1 MHSVPGRFL
10 FLLRVFALAALSLA
24 AISVR
29 AQSTGGLRGTVT
41 DSSGAVVPGAT
52 VTVRNRGTGISQT
65 IKTDGAG
72 NYQMAGLSP
81 GQYDIGVSASGF
93 AGAKSLGVVLQVGS
107 TVTTNV
113 KLAVSQAE
121 QTVNVNAQAPMID
134 QTGIS
139 VGQVVDQ
146 ETVQQAPL
154 NGRHFVDLG
163 ALIPGSVAAPANGF
177 LTQPIR
183 GQGALSFDTAGQRED
198 TVNFMINGIN
208 LNDMI
213 QNQITFQ
220 PELNVVQEF
229 KVDNST
235 FSAEYGRSS
244 GAIVNIATR
253 TGTNQFHGEAYNYLR
268 NQFFDARNYFN
279 RQFTVTGTHVRQ
291 SQFIRNQFGGDA
303 GGPIWKDHT
312 FFFASYEGLRQ
323 RQGSSVNTGV
333 PPQGSVGADSTIQ
346 KLLTL

>member
-1 MHSVPGRFL
+1 MPIRLREILSFYRLLPVVL
-10 FLLRVFALAALSLA
+10 FVLAT
-24 AISVR
+24 VGVQG
-29 AQSTGGLRGTVT
+29 QSTASLQGTVT
-41 DSSGAVVPGAT
+41 DASGAVLPNAT
-52 VTVRNRGTGISQT
+52 VTVRNEGTSVARTVKSDAQ
-65 IKTDGAG
+65 G
-72 NYQMAGLSP
+72 NYQMPAMPP
-81 GQYDIGVSASGF
+81 GRYDVEVSAPGF
-93 AGAKSLGVVLQVGS
+93 AKSTTRGVVLNVG
-107 TVTTNV
+107 TTATANV
-113 KLAVSQAE
+113 QMRVSSAE
-121 QTVNVNAQAPMID
+121 QTVNVSAAAPVVD
-134 QTGIS
+134 ETGIS

-146 ETVQQAPL
+146 QTVQQAPL

-220 PELNVVQEF
+220 PELNTVQEF

-253 TGTNQFHGEAYNYLR
+253 SGTNKFHGEAYNYLR

-279 RQFTVTGTHVRQ
+279 RQYTVSGKHVRQ
-291 SQFIRNQFGGDA
+291 SQFVRNQFGGDA

-323 RQGSSVNTGV
+323 RQGASVNTGV
-333 PPQGSVGADSTIQ
+333 PPQGSVGADSTI
-346 KLLTL
+346 